1 MCVREREREK
11 GMRTECVC
19 EREREREGDEGG
31 VCVCERGG
39 GVEKMERKRAVCRQ
53 VTKVKNKVPW
63 RWWFQSSLSS
73 AFTSTSSFRVFHSQV
88 KTAQLGLTC
97 PRHKLHARATH
108 IHTHTTHTQ
117 THTHTHTH
125 SHSQKFKDC
134 VPSFVVT
141 LPSLQV
147 SLQVFH
153 SCDKSFDLDPT

>member
-1 MCVREREREK
+1 
-11 GMRTECVC
+11 
-19 EREREREGDEGG
+19 
-31 VCVCERGG
+31 
-39 GVEKMERKRAVCRQ
+39 MERKRAVCRQ

-108 IHTHTTHTQ
+108 IHTHTTHTPHTHTHTHTLTHNTTYTHTL

-125 SHSQKFKDC
+125 TYHIHTQTC
-134 VPSFVVT
+134 T
-141 LPSLQV
+141 LPNRLHQTACPGSRQTRAVSRTSLP
-147 SLQVFH
+147 SNKNL
-153 SCDKSFDLDPT
+153 